1 MVNPS
6 PLYIIIL
13 KTLNSIF
20 LVEERIGLDM
30 IQMEGIRQAFVED
43 NTMEVISVEQY
54 LRRSKLERP
63 AFDNTCVEKDGTLYP
78 IRTPGKCMNYV
89 GAYPMVPGGI
99 TGFIDPKEEKK
110 DQYSADKII
119 DFSHSKNY
127 ADYIRKV
134 DQMANEESA
143 RLTIKDNVYKPDISP
158 NDSPALKLMKQ
169 ALEAKNIDPESYRQ
183 RLGPDFSN
191 TMRLVTSRKNHS
203 ITLKKMV
210 SMAKAYDMEIK
221 LTISDANGAINPM
234 GQEISAIVTDVQNE
248 LPNEEGE

>member
-1 MVNPS
+1 
-6 PLYIIIL
+6 
-13 KTLNSIF
+13 
-20 LVEERIGLDM
+20 M
-30 IQMEGIRQAFVED
+30 IRMEGVRQAFIED
-43 NTMEVISVEQY
+43 NTMEVISVDQY
-54 LRRSKLERP
+54 LRRSKLEKP
-63 AFDNTCVEKDGTLYP
+63 AFDNTCVEKDGTLFP
-78 IRTPGKCMNYV
+78 IRTGKCMNYV
-89 GAYPMVPGGI
+89 GAYPLVPGGI
-99 TGFIDPKEEKK
+99 TGFIEPKEDKK

-119 DFSHSKNY
+119 DFGHSENY

-143 RLTIKDNVYKPDISP
+143 RLTIKDNIYKPDISP

-234 GQEISAIVTDVQNE
+234 GQEISAVVTDVQNE